1 MLHSIV
7 STSDFPLLV
16 GAADFLETS
25 SLFTSAF
32 WKNWIDK
39 NLIDLGFQ
47 IASKLLW
54 AILILVLTRFSIQFV
69 GRILHRTLRPTEPT
83 LRKFLIQGAEVLIL
97 LVGVVAFLD
106 TVGIQATSVVA
117 VIGAAGLAVGLALQ
131 NTLSQFA
138 AGVLLISLRPFEVG
152 DFIEVTGVT
161 GTVDSIGIFS
171 ANLVTPDNIRITIPN
186 STLFSSTLKN
196 KTVLGTRRV
205 DLEIDIGDRAIE
217 PTIIHLLSLVQP
229 HPLVLNEPKI
239 TCHVA
244 SVSAT
249 ATILYLRPWCSA
261 EVYEQVQAEVQQIVK
276 EALQGESSPIV
287 G

>member
-7 STSDFPLLV
+7 STSDFSLLV

-54 AILILVLTRFSIQFV
+54 AILILVLTRFSIQLV

-97 LVGVVAFLD
+97 LVGVV
-106 TVGIQATSVVA
+106 
-117 VIGAAGLAVGLALQ
+117 AAGLAVGLALQ

-196 KTVLGTRRV
+196 QTVLGTRRV

-249 ATILYLRPWCSA
+249 TTILYLRPWCSA
-261 EVYEQVQAEVQQIVK
+261 EVYEQVRAEVQQIVK
-276 EALQGESSPIV
+276 EALQGESSPIA

>member
-1 MLHSIV
+1 MPESIL
-7 STSDFPLLV
+7 STTNFHILAGATDLL
-16 GAADFLETS
+16 ESTN
-25 SLFTSAF
+25 LFTSAF

-47 IASKLLW
+47 IVSKLLW
-54 AILILVLTRFSIQFV
+54 AILILFLTRFTIQVV

-83 LRKFLIQGAEVLIL
+83 LRKFLIQAAEVLTL
-97 LVGVVAFLD
+97 VVGVVAFLD

-171 ANLVTPDNIRITIPN
+171 ANLVTPDNTRITIPN

-217 PTIIHLLSLVQP
+217 PTIIQLLSLVQP

-249 ATILYLRPWCSA
+249 NTILYLRPWCSA
-261 EVYEQVQAEVQQIVK
+261 EVYEQVRSEVQQIVK
-276 EALQGESSPIV
+276 EALQLESSPPAS
-287 G
+287 